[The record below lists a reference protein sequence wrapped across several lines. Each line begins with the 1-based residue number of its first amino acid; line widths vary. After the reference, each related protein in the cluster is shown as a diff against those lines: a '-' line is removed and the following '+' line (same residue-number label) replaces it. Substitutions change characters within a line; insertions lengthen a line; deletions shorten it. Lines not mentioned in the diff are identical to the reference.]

1 MHNNSEKRKSKRIL
15 LNFMLEVSA
24 NDIEGNKYIDDALLS
39 NVSAGGAKFITRQSH
54 KYFLGQPLEITI
66 YLPRTNDVHAYLKGT
81 ATVVRTYLQKAPDDG
96 EESEEVGVA
105 VSFDDPLK
113 IHNA

>member
-1 MHNNSEKRKSKRIL
+1 MNDHRDRRKSKRIL
-15 LNFMLEVSA
+15 VDFVLKVSA
-24 NDIEGNKYIDDALLS
+24 RDIEGNKYIDNTVLRD
-39 NVSAGGAKFITRQSH
+39 VSGGGAKFITRQPD

-66 YLPRTNDVHAYLKGT
+66 YLPRTDDVHAYLKGT
-81 ATVVRTYLQKAPDDG
+81 ATVVRTYIKKTPGAVED
-96 EESEEVGVA
+96 SEGMGVA